1 METQTDRLTET
12 KRTKQ
17 NTVTGTGPVT
27 LIFMEGTLLPS
38 CGQSSSGFYMIIM
51 VLSSSSQVYSALQC
65 HTKPSPPHYSALV
78 TQYPEHCRLH
88 YTLTAVSLEPE
99 NRTHFTDNT
108 QKCFF
113 GTSYHLK
120 YVLHFKIKTYKS
132 YRCHNSC
139 EVLAI
144 LFCF

>member
-12 KRTKQ
+12 DKENRTEHCYWNRTS
-17 NTVTGTGPVT
+17 NTHFYGRNTPAILWTEQLWFLHDHNGTEQFIPG
-27 LIFMEGTLLPS
+27 I
-38 CGQSSSGFYMIIM
+38 
-51 VLSSSSQVYSALQC
+51 QC
-65 HTKPSPPHYSALV
+65 TTVPHLKPSPPHYSALV
-78 TQYPEHCRLH
+78 TQYPGHCRLR

-120 YVLHFKIKTYKS
+120 YVLHFKIKTYKIIQMS
-132 YRCHNSC
+132 
-139 EVLAI
+139 
-144 LFCF
+144 